1 MAAVVG
7 MGEREDALSKVGEHS
22 KLKEEPQGSVSV
34 GEGIFPC
41 DRKDGWSITCG
52 VMSIGPVDR
61 TAWTSGELPSLEA
74 SQWHG
79 ESSNASRVENV
90 KSMKRR
96 GRILQ
101 VPTLMGQKERRRS
114 CR

>member
-1 MAAVVG
+1 M
-7 MGEREDALSKVGEHS
+7 GEHS
-22 KLKEEPQGSVSV
+22 KLREEPQGSVSV

-52 VMSIGPVDR
+52 VMAIGPVAR
-61 TAWTSGELPSLEA
+61 TVWTSGELPSLEG

-79 ESSNASRVENV
+79 ESGDASRVEN
-90 KSMKRR
+90 MKCEEKRQNPT
-96 GRILQ
+96 G
-101 VPTLMGQKERRRS
+101 PTLMGQKERRRS

>member
-7 MGEREDALSKVGEHS
+7 MGREDALSKVGEER
-22 KLKEEPQGSVSV
+22 KLREEPQGSVSV

-41 DRKDGWSITCG
+41 DRKDGWGITCV
-52 VMSIGPVDR
+52 VMSIGPVDS
-61 TAWTSGELPSLEA
+61 TEWTSGELPSLEG

-79 ESSNASRVENV
+79 ESGDASRVENV

-96 GRILQ
+96 GRTVQ
-101 VPTLMGQKERRRS
+101 VQH
-114 CR
+114 